1 MAIFLNKKVSFFP
14 QKHGTDIAETY
25 QTMLSVQ
32 QMEFLE
38 DLWRPGKWCVNS
50 VKIRQISGWNLK
62 PVFFGKEA
70 AIAMSPE

>member
-1 MAIFLNKKVSFFP
+1 MAIFLNKKVSFFL

-50 VKIRQISGWNLK
+50 VKIRQI